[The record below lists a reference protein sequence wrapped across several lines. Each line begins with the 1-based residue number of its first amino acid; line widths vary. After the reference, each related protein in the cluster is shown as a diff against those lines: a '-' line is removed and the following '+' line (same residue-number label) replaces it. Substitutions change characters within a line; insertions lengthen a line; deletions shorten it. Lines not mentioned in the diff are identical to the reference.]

1 MRALGIFR
9 YHWLRN
15 RSALIILFAIMLAI
29 SVGTSLFLMHYTA
42 ATVSMEMTGEG
53 VEVYES
59 HADMSAFSD
68 PDTFTSLAIFE
79 WAMLVFALMLVGKER
94 KYLVTMSAARWEIL
108 LGNGLFL
115 LSLAA
120 AMALSVWFLNVVGRA
135 VLWIVGF
142 RVRDGWNVKMLLWAN
157 NPLMGQK
164 ILLHFSQ
171 LVFEAGMFTLIGHLF
186 SRWRKQI
193 LILFGVCVALGIT
206 LIVQLNFGYYV
217 KNIEDFLKFVEWAVY
232 TLEPVIKKLFYSVK
246 DWAFALR
253 QIVVGLLLTLVSYPI
268 MRRVAVR

>member
-1 MRALGIFR
+1 
-9 YHWLRN
+9 
-15 RSALIILFAIMLAI
+15 
-29 SVGTSLFLMHYTA
+29 
-42 ATVSMEMTGEG
+42 
-53 VEVYES
+53 
-59 HADMSAFSD
+59 
-68 PDTFTSLAIFE
+68 
-79 WAMLVFALMLVGKER
+79 
-94 KYLVTMSAARWEIL
+94 
-108 LGNGLFL
+108 
-115 LSLAA
+115 
-120 AMALSVWFLNVVGRA
+120 
-135 VLWIVGF
+135 
-142 RVRDGWNVKMLLWAN
+142 
-157 NPLMGQK
+157 
-164 ILLHFSQ
+164 
-171 LVFEAGMFTLIGHLF
+171 MFTLIGHLF